1 LNVEPFL
8 KLKEYDSL
16 SKAKASF
23 SLQIQDQQN
32 RLNQLLLR
40 KNQSL
45 LELEELLQKSRELN
59 QLLFETEKKL
69 KSIEEQKS
77 RLIDTG
83 ASEEKI
89 KDYGRE
95 AQLLE
100 EKGLETLTEI
110 EANDQQIQDLKGF
123 LTGLEKTSNEIKQEV
138 EGEVA
143 NLIQK
148 IRNLD
153 LRLESIESE
162 LPPEFKAL
170 LVKTLAKK
178 LALGPFTRIDQGS
191 CYFCRYKISRVEE
204 SEIDMQKALK
214 TCPQCSRIF
223 LPYGA

>member
-1 LNVEPFL
+1 MNVEPFL

>member
-23 SLQIQDQQN
+23 SQQIQDQQH

-40 KNQSL
+40 KNQSA
-45 LELEELLQKSRELN
+45 LELEELLQKSRDLN

-69 KSIEEQKS
+69 KSIEEQKN

-83 ASEEKI
+83 ASDEKI
-89 KDYGRE
+89 KDYTHQ

-100 EKGLETLTEI
+100 EQGLEKLTDI
-110 EANDQQIQDLKGF
+110 EANDQQIQDLRVF
-123 LTGLEKTSNEIKQEV
+123 LNGLEKTTSEIKQEV
-138 EGEVA
+138 DQEVA
-143 NLIQK
+143 NLNEQ
-148 IRNLD
+148 IRILD
-153 LRLESIESE
+153 LRLKSIESE
-162 LPPEFKAL
+162 LPPEFKVL